1 MSVPLYFFGRY
12 MLKNAEVRVLV
23 MLKNAKKN
31 TLTMTDLTR
40 RLNVNAGIRV
50 EEKNEILS
58 SLQKM
63 GFATVECKKI
73 PAMRRTPTLIT
84 LTAEGKKIV
93 KGIESGSV
101 DFEEETSQ

>member
-1 MSVPLYFFGRY
+1 

-31 TLTMTDLTR
+31 TLAMTDLTR

-50 EEKNEILS
+50 EEKNQILE
-58 SLQKM
+58 SLKEL
-63 GFATVECKKI
+63 GYITVECKKI

-84 LTAEGKKIV
+84 LTGEGKKIV
-93 KGIESGSV
+93 KGIESGEIEF
-101 DFEEETSQ
+101 DDN